1 LRGLQR
7 GDEHGFFNDGCL
19 EEQLVDNARN
29 GDKDAFERL
38 MENHIKVIYNYIVHH
53 VGIEE
58 DVKDVMQETML
69 SIWMSL
75 ISFVGKSSF
84 RTWAIAITKRRI
96 ADYFRSRYKSQN
108 KPIDDYADVLVDEE
122 NGYGRIDNSLSVCD
136 AIDALDS
143 PDKELLFLVFYAQLT
158 YGEVSEVLNVPV
170 GTIKSRMSRIKAG
183 LAKSLEEGNYGYL

>member
-1 LRGLQR
+1 
-7 GDEHGFFNDGCL
+7 
-19 EEQLVDNARN
+19 
-29 GDKDAFERL
+29 
-38 MENHIKVIYNYIVHH
+38 M
-53 VGIEE
+53 
-58 DVKDVMQETML
+58 
-69 SIWMSL
+69 
-75 ISFVGKSSF
+75 
-84 RTWAIAITKRRI
+84 
-96 ADYFRSRYKSQN
+96 
-108 KPIDDYADVLVDEE
+108 DEE